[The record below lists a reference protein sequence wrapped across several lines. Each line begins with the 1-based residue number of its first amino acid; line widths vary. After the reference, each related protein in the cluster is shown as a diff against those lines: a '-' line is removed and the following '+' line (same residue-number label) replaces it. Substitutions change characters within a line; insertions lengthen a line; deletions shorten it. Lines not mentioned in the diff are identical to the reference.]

1 MTEPDRG
8 KSRKS
13 VSFISAVSIG
23 IGTMVGAGI
32 FALLGE
38 AGAISSSATW
48 ISFLVGGIIA
58 LLSGYSFGKLGARYP
73 SAGGIIEY
81 LGQSYGTGLFTGA
94 MGVMMYIAATVSIAL
109 VAKAFGSYAWSM
121 MPQGTP
127 LYWKSLFAAAIVI
140 FFVMI
145 NLNGAKSMARLET
158 LIVGIKLLALSTFAI
173 AGLFYINPER
183 LAIYTYPPTGNI
195 FYALAITFFA
205 YEGFRVITNAAE
217 DMDNPEKTIP
227 RAIITSIL
235 IVMVLYIA
243 VAIVVFGTL
252 STDDVI
258 RARDYA
264 LAEAARPVFGSAGF
278 HIVAITALIATA
290 SSINASLY
298 AVTNITYQLAK
309 NGQLPAAFAR
319 PIAHSRE
326 GLVISGILIILL
338 TIFLNLGEIA
348 TLGSI
353 SILIVHFFTHA
364 GHIKLLRETRASSW
378 LVVLAALA
386 TLAAIT
392 LALIYKSEHSPHIV
406 TMIFLFL
413 LASFIIEMG
422 LRALLNKKIA
432 LRINGHDL
440 THRFQQATKNF
451 LHYNDDEKS

>member
-1 MTEPDRG
+1 MTESNG
-8 KSRKS
+8 KKTRKG

-38 AGAISSSATW
+38 AGAISSTATW

-127 LYWKSLFAAAIVI
+127 LYWKSLYAVAIVI

-183 LAIYTYPPTGNI
+183 LAISTYPPTGNI

-217 DMDNPEKTIP
+217 DMENPAKTIP

-235 IVMVLYIA
+235 IVMILYIA
-243 VAIVVFGTL
+243 VAVVVFGTL
-252 STDDVI
+252 STGDVI
-258 RARDYA
+258 RAQDYA

-298 AVTNITYQLAK
+298 AVTNITYQLAR
-309 NGQLPAAFAR
+309 NGQLPAAFSK

-326 GLVISGILIILL
+326 GLVISGILIIFL

-353 SILIVHFFTHA
+353 SILIVHFFTHV
-364 GHIKLLRETRASSW
+364 GHIKLRHATGASPW
-378 LVVLAALA
+378 LVVFATLA
-386 TLAAIT
+386 TLAAII
-392 LALIYKSEHSPHIV
+392 LALLYESEHSPHIV

-413 LASFIIEMG
+413 LASFVIEVA
-422 LRALLNKKIA
+422 LRSLLNKKIA
-432 LRINGHDL
+432 LRINGHEL
-440 THRFQQATKNF
+440 GHRFQQAARNL
-451 LHYNDDEKS
+451 LHHDDEKS